1 MKKELL
7 VNWTSGDLNT
17 SMNMVLLYVYHA
29 KKKGWIDEITLL
41 VWGASQQ
48 LLATNSEVQEQVRL
62 IEESGVRVV
71 ACKSCADKNDI
82 EPQLQAC
89 GVDVFY
95 TGELLSEWL
104 LSDRAFL
111 SV

>member
-7 VNWTSGDLNT
+7 VNWTSGDFNT

-29 KKKGWIDEITLL
+29 KNKGWIDDITLL
-41 VWGASQQ
+41 VWGASQH
-48 LLATNSEVQEQVRL
+48 LLSSNSEIQEQVRL
-62 IEESGVRVV
+62 IEKSGVKVV
-71 ACKSCADKNDI
+71 ACKSCADKNGI
-82 EPQLQAC
+82 ESQLQAC

-95 TGELLSEWL
+95 TGELLSNWL
-104 LSDRAFL
+104 MSGKPFL